1 MRRHRFAPSAL
12 LTGLVL
18 LGLAAVFLLDAAG
31 EVSLSPRAAVPLT
44 CAGLGLA
51 ALGAVTARVA
61 RGRAAARRSGR
72 PAPSPAA
79 PSGDHGVE
87 GQ

>member
-1 MRRHRFAPSAL
+1 MRRHPFAPSAL

-31 EVSLSPRAAVPLT
+31 EVSLSPHTAVPLT

-51 ALGAVTARVA
+51 ALGSVTSRLL
-61 RGRAAARRSGR
+61 RGRAAARRSDQTA
-72 PAPSPAA
+72 PAPAA
-79 PSGDHGVE
+79 ASGDHRVDGE
-87 GQ
+87 

>member
-1 MRRHRFAPSAL
+1 MRRHPFAPSAL

-31 EVSLSPRAAVPLT
+31 EVSLTPAAAVPLT

-51 ALGAVTARVA
+51 ALGSVA
-61 RGRAAARRSGR
+61 SRMFRGRAARRSGQT
-72 PAPSPAA
+72 APSPAA
-79 PSGDHGVE
+79 PSGDHRVDGE
-87 GQ
+87 

>member
-1 MRRHRFAPSAL
+1 MRRHGFEPSAL
-12 LTGLVL
+12 FTGLVL

-31 EVSLSPRAAVPLT
+31 AWSLSARTAVPLA

-51 ALGAVTARVA
+51 ALGAVTSRMV
-61 RGRAAARRSGR
+61 RGRSARRSGQT
-72 PAPSPAA
+72 APPSAA
-79 PSGDHGVE
+79 ASGDHRVD

>member
-31 EVSLSPRAAVPLT
+31 EVSLSPHAAVPLT

-51 ALGAVTARVA
+51 ALGAVTSRML
-61 RGRAAARRSGR
+61 RGRSARSSGQA
-72 PAPSPAA
+72 APSPAA
-79 PSGDHGVE
+79 ASGDHRVD

>member
-31 EVSLSPRAAVPLT
+31 ELSLPPPAAVPLT
-44 CAGLGLA
+44 CAALGLA
-51 ALGAVTARVA
+51 ALGSVTSWVLRAR
-61 RGRAAARRSGR
+61 AARRSGR
-72 PAPSPAA
+72 AASSPAA
-79 PSGDHGVE
+79 PSGDHRVD

>member
-1 MRRHRFAPSAL
+1 MRRHPFAPSAL

-31 EVSLSPRAAVPLT
+31 EVSLTPAAAVPLT

-51 ALGAVTARVA
+51 ALGSVAARML
-61 RGRAAARRSGR
+61 RGRTARRSGQT
-72 PAPSPAA
+72 ASAPAA
-79 PSGDHGVE
+79 PSGDHRVDGE
-87 GQ
+87 

>member
-1 MRRHRFAPSAL
+1 MRRHPFTPSAL

-31 EVSLSPRAAVPLT
+31 ELSLPPAAAVPLT

-51 ALGAVTARVA
+51 ALGSITSWAL
-61 RGRAAARRSGR
+61 RGRAAKPSDQA
-72 PAPSPAA
+72 APSPTPA
-79 PSGDHGVE
+79 SGDHRVD

>member
-1 MRRHRFAPSAL
+1 MRRHPFAPSAL

-31 EVSLSPRAAVPLT
+31 EISLAPAAAAPLT

-51 ALGAVTARVA
+51 ALGSVA
-61 RGRAAARRSGR
+61 SRMLRGRAARRSGQT
-72 PAPSPAA
+72 APSLAA
-79 PSGDHGVE
+79 PSGDHRVDGE
-87 GQ
+87 